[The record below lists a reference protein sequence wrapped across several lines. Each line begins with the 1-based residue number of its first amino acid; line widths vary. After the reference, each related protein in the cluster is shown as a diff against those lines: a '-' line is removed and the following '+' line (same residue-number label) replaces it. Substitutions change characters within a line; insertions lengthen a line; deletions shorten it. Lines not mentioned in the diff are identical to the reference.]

1 MKGNKSIKVINV
13 LNYANKQLK
22 RTDEFANENFKAGV
36 IAMIENVLMETGNY
50 NGFMFLDV
58 NDSEFGTA
66 GYFNRQYL

>member
-1 MKGNKSIKVINV
+1 MKTIKVETV

-36 IAMIENVLMETGNY
+36 IAMIESVLMETGNY
-50 NGFMFLDV
+50 NGFMFLDG
-58 NDSEFGTA
+58 NDTEFGTP